1 MRLGI
6 NNLSDPVDSKST
18 INVADVLIHP
28 KYKQPSL
35 YYDIGIAVAQR
46 IIEFTNTIRPIC
58 LPFQP
63 NDDSD
68 HEEGY
73 FVDIPG
79 WGNRINEQN
88 GDIKVLNLKVI
99 LQPNT

>member
-46 IIEFTNTIRPIC
+46 TIEFTNTIRPIC

-63 NDDSD
+63 TD

-79 WGNRINEQN
+79 LGIS
-88 GDIKVLNLKVI
+88 
-99 LQPNT
+99 NTE